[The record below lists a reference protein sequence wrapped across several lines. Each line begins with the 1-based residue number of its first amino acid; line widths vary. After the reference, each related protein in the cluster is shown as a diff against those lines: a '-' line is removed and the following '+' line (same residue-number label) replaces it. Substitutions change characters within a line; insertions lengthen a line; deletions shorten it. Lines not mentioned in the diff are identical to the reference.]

1 MNAQRSGH
9 RGPPPR
15 HPVTGSLRAMC
26 SEGRPADGGW
36 VGPWLFF
43 AHWCGGFRMNAQRAD
58 TEVRPPATLDLVPG
72 GRCDRRGAQRRWGL
86 PDPGWCSARRCGCF
100 RMNADG
106 SGHRGPPP
114 RRPGSGPWRM
124 VCSEGCP
131 AEMGA
136 GPVHGSAVVWVS
148 RPVRVAVV
156 PRGSLSFPPLESQGL
171 GGVWCS
177 SPEQRLWSVLS
188 FS

>member
-1 MNAQRSGH
+1 MAWLSQSEDCQSHRSRCNWTDRPGGLSPRRSGH
-9 RGPPPR
+9 GGPRSR
-15 HPVTGSLRAMC
+15 HPVTGPWRTVC
-26 SEGRPADGGW
+26 SFGCPAGR
-36 VGPWLFF
+36 
-43 AHWCGGFRMNAQRAD
+43 
-58 TEVRPPATLDLVPG
+58 
-72 GRCDRRGAQRRWGL
+72 GL
-86 PDPGWCSARRCGCF
+86 PDPSWFAAHRGGCF
-100 RMNADG
+100 RMNVHG
-106 SGHRGPPP
+106 SGHGGPPP

-136 GPVHGSAVVWVS
+136 GPVHGSAVGWVS
-148 RPVRVAVV
+148 RPVPVAVV
-156 PRGSLSFPPLESQGL
+156 PREPLPFPPLESQGL